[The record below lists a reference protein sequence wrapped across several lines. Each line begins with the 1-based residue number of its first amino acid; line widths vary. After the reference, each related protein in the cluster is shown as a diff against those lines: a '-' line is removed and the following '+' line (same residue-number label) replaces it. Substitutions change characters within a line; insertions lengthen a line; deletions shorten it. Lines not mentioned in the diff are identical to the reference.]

1 MMPGAPWVTLQS
13 AELPPLLC
21 GRAALFIH
29 SCHRTLLPEAYGL
42 SPSAFGRGRICADWL
57 RLQVQDPIQQPL
69 AFWFCLLRQNLPA
82 VRSSVLRRTSGTKCR
97 SGSGARFPEDPA
109 SVSDNPEPK
118 LFIF

>member
-1 MMPGAPWVTLQS
+1 MS
-13 AELPPLLC
+13 DYC
-21 GRAALFIH
+21 Y
-29 SCHRTLLPEAYGL
+29 S
-42 SPSAFGRGRICADWL
+42 DWL

-97 SGSGARFPEDPA
+97 SGSGARFPEDTA

-118 LFIF
+118 LFIFCLESIKFDWGGFWSLFL